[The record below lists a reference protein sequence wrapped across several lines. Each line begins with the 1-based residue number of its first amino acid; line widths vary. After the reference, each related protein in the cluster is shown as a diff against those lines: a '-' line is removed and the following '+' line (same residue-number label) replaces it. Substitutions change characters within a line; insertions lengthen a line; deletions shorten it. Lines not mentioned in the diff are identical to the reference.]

1 MPSRCWLKESNIFRL
16 IQVTLFIVLFLFSG
30 RWSFCFSQAADPSLE
45 IEAAIEKAIKKV
57 YKDKAQQEEV
67 MVAGLEGKLKSAV
80 KGWIAKARN
89 EKDPQMH
96 QLISQS
102 WELLSKFGPR
112 VHYNYYLR
120 GYDYQ
125 ESEAD
130 IVKTDSILG
139 PYKGYSMITEII
151 YAEREHPVA
160 ASDISQFFY
169 TVTTPIKVNFDYRK
183 EGFVFANAERGELSL
198 KQGWPKEMAERRK
211 ER

>member
-1 MPSRCWLKESNIFRL
+1 MFRL
-16 IQVTLFIVLFLFSG
+16 IQATLFITLFLFSG
-30 RWSFCFSQAADPSLE
+30 KWSFCFSQEANSSQE
-45 IEAAIEKAIKKV
+45 IEVAIEKAIKKV

-80 KGWIAKARN
+80 REWISKIRG

-112 VHYNYYLR
+112 IHYNYYLR
-120 GYDYQ
+120 GYDYL

-139 PYKGYSMITEII
+139 PYKGYSKITEII
-151 YAEREHPVA
+151 YAEKEHPA
-160 ASDISQFFY
+160 GASDISQFFY
-169 TVTTPIKVNFDYRK
+169 TVTTPIKVNFDYK
-183 EGFVFANAERGELSL
+183 KDSFIFVNAERGELSL
-198 KQGWPKEMAERRK
+198 KQGWPEEMVKRRTER
-211 ER
+211 